1 MTKYQIIIIKQIV
14 LNELFQKNIRLR
26 NIQKTGV
33 DKLLNKIK

>member
-33 DKLLNKIK
+33 DKLLNQR